1 MKRALLKNKN
11 FSLLLAGN
19 AVSLLGSNMQQFA
32 LSLYVLALTGSA
44 TIFSTMLAISILPRI
59 ILTPFAGVFGDWFDR
74 KKSIV
79 TMDTINGLLIGAYA
93 ILFFLNGG
101 ISIFGIYLLVVLLEI
116 TEIFFGSAMAAV
128 TPSIVKKE
136 ELFDANSLK
145 SVVSNVCSMIAPLI
159 AAVLYGVIGM
169 QGMLVMN
176 SVSFLLSAFSE
187 TFIEV
192 PSLHKK
198 PEKINMKN
206 FVQDFKEGLGIL
218 KEIRILKN
226 IIGLGM
232 ILNFSLGAV
241 FNVALVFVLKETLS
255 ASDMEI
261 GIFSSLLSLSM
272 VLTPLLL
279 AGFAKSVNLGKLLIY
294 SFIAVS
300 LVICT
305 MGGTLMG
312 GLFTRNMI
320 FVLLIALSFVIGIF
334 VSMANISLGT
344 MFDSIVPKSAMGRVG
359 SVMSLLM
366 TIIQPIGQVLMGVGM
381 DFMKPQY
388 PMILA
393 GVIMGLGVIYYRKPF
408 LAKEDVTAAA

>member
-93 ILFFLNGG
+93 ILFFLKGG

-206 FVQDFKEGLGIL
+206 FIQDFKEGLGIL

>member
-93 ILFFLNGG
+93 ILFFLKGG

-206 FVQDFKEGLGIL
+206 FAQDFKEGLGIL

>member
-93 ILFFLNGG
+93 ILFFLKGG

-279 AGFAKSVNLGKLLIY
+279 AGFAKSVNLGKLMIY

-408 LAKEDVTAAA
+408 LTKEDVTAAA

>member
-93 ILFFLNGG
+93 ILFFLKGG

-206 FVQDFKEGLGIL
+206 FVQDFREGLGIL

>member
-93 ILFFLNGG
+93 ILFFLKGG

-187 TFIEV
+187 TFIEI